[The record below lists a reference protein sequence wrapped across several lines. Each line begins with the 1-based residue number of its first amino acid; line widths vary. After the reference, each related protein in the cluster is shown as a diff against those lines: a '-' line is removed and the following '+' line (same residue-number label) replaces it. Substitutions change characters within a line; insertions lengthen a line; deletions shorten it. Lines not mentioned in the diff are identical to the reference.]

1 MHSSENKARTAG
13 SKQTSKIKAQD
24 AQHSGGNIMST
35 STNVTVSTE
44 RRNTLV
50 GGALLVAIGLLVL
63 LAQNIKTESLGLLFL
78 PALGGLFLVAGIV
91 GRQVGF
97 LIPGGILTG
106 IGLGAILTQNPQIA
120 VTDSAQGGVFFMGFA
135 LGWFLITVLSKVFTH
150 DTQWWALIPGTIMAL
165 IGGALMLGGA
175 ALNVLEF
182 AGRWW
187 PLILVALGLVIIVRR
202 K

>member
-1 MHSSENKARTAG
+1 
-13 SKQTSKIKAQD
+13 
-24 AQHSGGNIMST
+24 MST

-44 RRNTLV
+44 RRNTLI
-50 GGALLVAIGLLVL
+50 GGTLLVAIGLLVL
-63 LAQNIKTESLGLLFL
+63 LAQNVKTESLGLLFL

-97 LIPGGILTG
+97 IIPGGILTG
-106 IGLGAILTQNPQIA
+106 IGLGVVLTQNSQIA
-120 VTDSAQGGVFFMGFA
+120 VTDTAQGGVFFMGFA
-135 LGWFLITVLSKVFTH
+135 LGWFLITVLSGVFTL
-150 DTQWWALIPGTIMAL
+150 DTQWWALILGTIMAL
-165 IGGALMLGGA
+165 IGSALLLGGA

-187 PLILVALGLVIIVRR
+187 PLILVALGLIIIVRR

>member
-1 MHSSENKARTAG
+1 MSSSTNATNSSERHEAV
-13 SKQTSKIKAQD
+13 I
-24 AQHSGGNIMST
+24 GG
-35 STNVTVSTE
+35 TV
-44 RRNTLV
+44 LI
-50 GGALLVAIGLLVL
+50 AIGLLVL
-63 LAQNIKTESLGLLFL
+63 IAQNVKTETLGLLFL
-78 PALGGLFLVAGIV
+78 PALGGIFLVAGII

-106 IGLGAILTQNPQIA
+106 IGVGAILEQGTVVAENGN
-120 VTDSAQGGVFFMGFA
+120 VQGGVFLLGFA
-135 LGWFLITVLSKVFTH
+135 GGWFLITVLSKLFTRETH
-150 DTQWWALIPGTIMAL
+150 WWPVIPGVIMAL

-187 PLILVALGLVIIVRR
+187 PLVLMALGLTIIVRR

>member
-1 MHSSENKARTAG
+1 
-13 SKQTSKIKAQD
+13 
-24 AQHSGGNIMST
+24 MSP
-35 STNVTVSTE
+35 STNVTHSAN
-44 RRNTLV
+44 RRETMI
-50 GGALLVAIGLLVL
+50 GGALLIAIGLLVL
-63 LAQNIKTESLGLLFL
+63 LAQNIQTETLGLLFL
-78 PALGGLFLVAGIV
+78 PALGGLFLIAGIV

-97 LIPGGILTG
+97 IIPGGILTG
-106 IGLGAILTQNPQIA
+106 IGLGVIFTQNPALIA
-120 VTDSAQGGVFFMGFA
+120 ADTAKGGVFFIGFA
-135 LGWFLITVLSKVFTH
+135 LGWLLITVLSKLFTSE
-150 DTQWWALIPGTIMAL
+150 TQWWALIPGAIMAL

>member
-1 MHSSENKARTAG
+1 
-13 SKQTSKIKAQD
+13 
-24 AQHSGGNIMST
+24 MSP
-35 STNVTVSTE
+35 STNTTHSTE
-44 RRNTLV
+44 RRNTVV
-50 GGALLVAIGLLVL
+50 GGTLLVAIGVLVL
-63 LAQNIKTESLGLLFL
+63 LAQNIKVESLGLLFL

-97 LIPGGILTG
+97 IIPGGILTG
-106 IGLGAILTQNPQIA
+106 IGLGTIFTQNPRLA
-120 VTDSAQGGVFFMGFA
+120 VNDSAQGGVFFIGFA
-135 LGWFLITVLSKVFTH
+135 LGWLLIAVLSKLFTSEM
-150 DTQWWALIPGTIMAL
+150 QWWALIPGAIMAL
-165 IGGALMLGGA
+165 IGGGLMLGGA

>member
-1 MHSSENKARTAG
+1 MSS
-13 SKQTSKIKAQD
+13 
-24 AQHSGGNIMST
+24 
-35 STNVTVSTE
+35 STNVNVLPE

-63 LAQNIKTESLGLLFL
+63 LAQNIKVESLGLLFL
-78 PALGGLFLVAGIV
+78 PALGGLFLIAGIV

-97 LIPGGILTG
+97 IIPGGILTG
-106 IGLGAILTQNPQIA
+106 IGLGAILTQNPQVA
-120 VTDSAQGGVFFMGFA
+120 TTETAQGGVFFIGFA
-135 LGWFLITVLSKVFTH
+135 LGWFLITVLSKLFTCA
-150 DTQWWALIPGTIMAL
+150 TQWWALIPGMIMAL
-165 IGGALMLGGA
+165 IGGALMLGGT

-187 PLILVALGLVIIVRR
+187 PLILVALGLIVIVRR

>member
-1 MHSSENKARTAG
+1 
-13 SKQTSKIKAQD
+13 
-24 AQHSGGNIMST
+24 MST

-50 GGALLVAIGLLVL
+50 GGALLVAIGLLAL
-63 LAQNIKTESLGLLFL
+63 LAQNIKTETLGLLFL

-97 LIPGGILTG
+97 IIPGGILTG

-135 LGWFLITVLSKVFTH
+135 LGWFLITMLSKVFTH
-150 DTQWWALIPGTIMAL
+150 ETQWWALIPGTIMVL

-182 AGRWW
+182 AGRRW

>member
-1 MHSSENKARTAG
+1 
-13 SKQTSKIKAQD
+13 
-24 AQHSGGNIMST
+24 MST

-63 LAQNIKTESLGLLFL
+63 LAQNVKTESLGLLFL
-78 PALGGLFLVAGIV
+78 PALGGLFLIAGIV

-97 LIPGGILTG
+97 IIPGGILTG
-106 IGLGAILTQNPQIA
+106 IGLGVIFTQNSQIA
-120 VTDSAQGGVFFMGFA
+120 VTETAQGGVFFLSFA
-135 LGWFLITVLSKVFTH
+135 LGWFLITVLSKLFTPE
-150 DTQWWALIPGTIMAL
+150 TQWWALIPGAIMAL
-165 IGGALMLGGA
+165 IGGGLMLGGA

-187 PLILVALGLVIIVRR
+187 PLILVGLGLVIIVRR